1 MGRIIRK
8 LEQSRCIFPKRKRV
22 AAYTRVSSG
31 KEAMLHSLSAQ
42 VSYYSEIIQNNP
54 QWEYAGVYIDEA
66 MTGTKDLRA
75 EFQRMIADCKAGKI
89 DMIITKSVSRF
100 ARNTVTMLEI
110 VRELKTIGVDV
121 FFEKENIHSMSG
133 DGELML
139 TILSSFAQ
147 EESLSVSEN
156 CKWRIRDKFKQGIPV
171 NFKIFGYK
179 FENGIL
185 KVNPEEA
192 EIVKKIFNDY
202 ADGKGFNLIAKELNE
217 MGVRTLNGKE
227 WRKGGVERILK
238 NEKYL
243 GDMLLQ
249 KVYSSD
255 HLTKRKC
262 VNNGE
267 LPRYLVKDDHEPII
281 DRSTFDKV
289 QNIMKLR
296 SSIYGCKDRGF
307 KTYPFSGK
315 IKCGTCGK
323 NFRRKTNNAGTK
335 YEKTVW
341 ICTTYDT
348 KGKKFCNAK
357 QIPEHILIELIN
369 SILEI
374 SDFDQSV
381 FEKKIREI
389 YVPEQGSVVFKLNN
403 GQTIKKL
410 WSYDT
415 GLIKTERLVS

>member
-1 MGRIIRK
+1 
-8 LEQSRCIFPKRKRV
+8 
-22 AAYTRVSSG
+22 
-31 KEAMLHSLSAQ
+31 
-42 VSYYSEIIQNNP
+42 
-54 QWEYAGVYIDEA
+54 
-66 MTGTKDLRA
+66 
-75 EFQRMIADCKAGKI
+75 
-89 DMIITKSVSRF
+89 
-100 ARNTVTMLEI
+100 
-110 VRELKTIGVDV
+110 
-121 FFEKENIHSMSG
+121 
-133 DGELML
+133 
-139 TILSSFAQ
+139 
-147 EESLSVSEN
+147 
-156 CKWRIRDKFKQGIPV
+156 
-171 NFKIFGYK
+171 
-179 FENGIL
+179 
-185 KVNPEEA
+185 
-192 EIVKKIFNDY
+192 
-202 ADGKGFNLIAKELNE
+202 
-217 MGVRTLNGKE
+217 
-227 WRKGGVERILK
+227 
-238 NEKYL
+238 
-243 GDMLLQ
+243 MLLQ

-307 KTYPFSGK
+307 KTYPLSGK

-381 FEKKIREI
+381 FEKKICEI

-415 GLIKTERLVS
+415 GMIKTEQLVS